1 MLYHGAK
8 ISEFVK
14 LFEKTLIT
22 GFDGVN
28 TRLAFDSQILL
39 PKNERERFKLI

>member
-14 LFEKTLIT
+14 LFEKTLIA
-22 GFDGVN
+22 GFSGVN

-39 PKNERERFKLI
+39 PKNETERFKLI